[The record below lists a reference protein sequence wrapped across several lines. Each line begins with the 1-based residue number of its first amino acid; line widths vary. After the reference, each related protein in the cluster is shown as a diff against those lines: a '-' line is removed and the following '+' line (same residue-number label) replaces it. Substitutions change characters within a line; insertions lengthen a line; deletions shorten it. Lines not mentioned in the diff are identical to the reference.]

1 LPAAPHQPLS
11 RALALA
17 ALALLCGGIKAPATA
32 IAGGDLASLQADLAD
47 QLARAGAGSGAYV
60 YDLSAQQP
68 LFSERASALHPPA
81 SVEKLYTATSALAL
95 VGASGQLST
104 SLLGTGRLAPGG
116 VWEGDLYLRGGG
128 DPTFGSASFIRSHYG
143 GDGASVSA
151 LASQLV
157 GTDGIHQVT
166 GSVFGDES
174 YFDSSRG
181 EPSSGYAYDP
191 FLEGTLSGLAF
202 NRGASG
208 SERGAHAPAAH
219 AAHELWRALKADG
232 VGIHG
237 PSRAALTPAG
247 AAPLAQVSSPTLA
260 QLLELMLPPSDNYFA
275 ETLIKDLGARY
286 GGAGTTTAGAAVVR
300 RTIAS
305 LAGVHPQL
313 VDGSGLSRSDLTSP
327 QQVADLLV
335 KLAPTAIGSVLRAD
349 LAVAGR
355 TGTLETRMRH
365 TAAAGRCEGKTGSL
379 IGVSNLAGYC
389 HSADGHLLAFAIFDD
404 GISVDTARTYQ
415 DHMAATIASY

>member
-1 LPAAPHQPLS
+1 
-11 RALALA
+11 
-17 ALALLCGGIKAPATA
+17 LALLCVGIKAPAAA
-32 IAGGDLASLQADLAD
+32 IAGGGLASLQADLAH

-68 LFSERASALHPPA
+68 LFSERASVLHPPA

-95 VGASGQLST
+95 MGASAHLST
-104 SLLGTGRLAPGG
+104 SVLGTGRLAPGG
-116 VWEGDLYLRGGG
+116 VWEGNLYLRGGG
-128 DPTFGSASFIRSHYG
+128 DPTFGSSSFIRAHYG
-143 GDGASVSA
+143 GEGASVTA
-151 LASQLV
+151 LASELV
-157 GTDGIHQVT
+157 RADGIHQLR

-174 YFDSSRG
+174 YLDALRG
-181 EPSSGYAYDP
+181 EPSSGFSFDP

-208 SERGAHAPAAH
+208 SERGPHAPAAH
-219 AAHELWRALKADG
+219 AAHELWAALKADG
-232 VGIHG
+232 VSIHG
-237 PSRAALTPAG
+237 PSRAGVTASG
-247 AAPLAQVSSPTLA
+247 AVALAQVSSPTIA
-260 QLLELMLPPSDNYFA
+260 ELLGLMLPPSDNYFA

-286 GGAGTTTAGAAVVR
+286 GGAGTTAAGAGVVL

-305 LAGVHPQL
+305 LARIHPQV

-335 KLAPTAIGSVLRAD
+335 KLAPTATGSALRGD

-355 TGTLETRMRH
+355 TGTLATRMRH

-389 HSADGHLLAFAIFDD
+389 QSADGHLLAFAIFDD
-404 GISVDTARTYQ
+404 GISVETARTYQ
-415 DHMAATIASY
+415 DHMAATIANY

>member
-1 LPAAPHQPLS
+1 VSLPAARYLPRPT
-11 RALALA
+11 ALALA
-17 ALALLCGGIKAPATA
+17 VLWICIQAPSAA
-32 IAGGDLASLQADLAD
+32 RASSGLASLQSDLGH
-47 QLARAGAGSGAYV
+47 QLALAGAGSGAYV
-60 YDLSAQQP
+60 YDLTANQT

-81 SVEKLYTATSALAL
+81 SVEKLYTAATALTL
-95 VGASGQLST
+95 MGASGQLST
-104 SLLGTGRLAPGG
+104 SVLGTGRLAPGG
-116 VWEGDLYLRGGG
+116 VWEGNLYLRGGG
-128 DPTFGSASFIRSHYG
+128 DPTFGSGSFINAHYG
-143 GDGASVSA
+143 GEGASVGT

-157 GTDGIHQVT
+157 RSDGIHQVS

-174 YFDSSRG
+174 YLDSLRG
-181 EPSSGYAYDP
+181 EASSGYASDP

-208 SERGAHAPAAH
+208 SERGPHAPAAH

-232 VGIHG
+232 VGIKG
-237 PSRAALTPAG
+237 SSRAAVTPLG
-247 AAPLAQVSSPTLA
+247 AAELAQVSSPTLA
-260 QLLELMLPPSDNYFA
+260 QLLGLMLPPSDNYFA

-286 GGAGTTTAGAAVVR
+286 GGAGTTAAGASVVR

-305 LAGVHPQL
+305 LAGIHPRL

-327 QQVADLLV
+327 LHVADLLV
-335 KLAPTAIGSVLRAD
+335 KLATTDIGSVLRGD

-389 HSADGHLLAFAIFDD
+389 QSADGHMLAFAIFND